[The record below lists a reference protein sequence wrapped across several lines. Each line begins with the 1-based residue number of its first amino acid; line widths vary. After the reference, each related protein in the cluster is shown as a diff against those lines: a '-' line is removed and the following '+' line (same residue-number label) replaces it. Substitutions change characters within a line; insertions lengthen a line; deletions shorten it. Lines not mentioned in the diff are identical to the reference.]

1 MNPTIS
7 KAIRIGTISGGAI
20 LVVNSATKLMGVKSV
35 KEAVM
40 PLISILVGISAF
52 QYALKSNPI
61 TIVEKK

>member
-7 KAIRIGTISGGAI
+7 KAIRIATISGGAI
-20 LVVNSATKLMGVKSV
+20 LVVNSATKLIAVKSV

-40 PLISILVGISAF
+40 PLVSILVGISAF

-61 TIVEKK
+61 IVTEKK

>member
-1 MNPTIS
+1 MNPTVS
-7 KAIRIGTISGGAI
+7 KAIRIVTISGGAI

>member
-7 KAIRIGTISGGAI
+7 KAIRIATISGGAI

-35 KEAVM
+35 KEAAM
-40 PLISILVGISAF
+40 PLISILVGIAAF

-61 TIVEKK
+61 TVVEKK

>member
-7 KAIRIGTISGGAI
+7 KAIRIATISGGAI
-20 LVVNSATKLMGVKSV
+20 LVVNSATKLIGVKSV

-40 PLISILVGISAF
+40 PVISILVGVSAF

-61 TIVEKK
+61 AIIKK

>member
-7 KAIRIGTISGGAI
+7 KAIRIATISGSAI
-20 LVVNSATKLMGVKSV
+20 LVVNSATKLIAVKSV

-40 PLISILVGISAF
+40 PLVSILVGISAF

-61 TIVEKK
+61 IVTEKK

>member
-7 KAIRIGTISGGAI
+7 KAIRIATISGGAI
-20 LVVNSATKLMGVKSV
+20 LVVNSATKLIGVKSV

-40 PLISILVGISAF
+40 PVISILVGVSAF

-61 TIVEKK
+61 TVIKK

>member
-1 MNPTIS
+1 MNPTVS
-7 KAIRIGTISGGAI
+7 KAIRIVTISGGAI

-61 TIVEKK
+61 TVVEKK